1 MLEKTGHILIWFFIM
16 SMIFISCKTTKDAV
30 KEVNNSSPR
39 YGDAKFVELVKQSS
53 LDVTSISIFSKES
66 NESIRRVIDF
76 DKENNMYV
84 LDTYESVISVFN
96 DKGEFVRAFGRAGQ
110 GPKDFDRP
118 SALVIKN
125 DKIFVFE
132 GFFELKVVDLKGEF
146 ISKQVVQIENRL
158 DVRAANDR
166 FYLLRGKTDPTF
178 VSLELILTVETDGFA
193 NGKELLRYKYP
204 PGFKG
209 SLYNCAWFKWLLIA
223 ETGEFYF
230 PEDNL
235 NQYSIIKYNQEGR
248 PLLKFRRK
256 YSIAPYSKEARDRI
270 YSMVERQVKQGDAA
284 LPQSPP
290 VVVNIFQ
297 DQRRNLWVFSGETYE
312 DNLNPEFENTID
324 IFSEKGEW
332 LYSFKTNKILKNCI
346 YNDGKIY
353 YVPPINQQTYAQSI
367 EVYKIQYH

>member
-1 MLEKTGHILIWFFIM
+1 
-16 SMIFISCKTTKDAV
+16 
-30 KEVNNSSPR
+30 
-39 YGDAKFVELVKQSS
+39 VELVKLMSI
-53 LDVTSISIFSKES
+53 DVTQISLFSKES
-66 NESIRRVIDF
+66 NEGISRVIDF
-76 DKENNMYV
+76 DRNNNMYV
-84 LDTYESVISVFN
+84 LDTYESIISVFN
-96 DKGEFVRAFGRAGQ
+96 DRGEFVRAFGRAGQ

-132 GFFELKVVDLKGEF
+132 GFFGLKVVGLKGEF
-146 ISKQVVQIENRL
+146 ISKQVVQIENRQ

-178 VSLELILTVETDGFA
+178 VGLELILTVETDSFTK
-193 NGKELLRYKYP
+193 GKELFRYKYP
-204 PGFKG
+204 PGLKG
-209 SLYNCAWFKWLLIA
+209 SLYNYAWFKWLLIA

-235 NQYSIIKYNQEGR
+235 THYSIMKYNPEGR
-248 PLLKFRRK
+248 PILKFGRK
-256 YSIAPYSKEARDRI
+256 YSIAGYSKEARDRI
-270 YSMVERQVKQGDAA
+270 YSMYERQAKQKEVT

-297 DQRRNLWVFSGETYE
+297 DKRRNIWVFSGETYE
-312 DNLNPEFENTID
+312 DNLNPEFGNTID

-332 LYSFKTNKILKNCI
+332 LYSFKTNKISKNCI

-353 YVPPINQQTYAQSI
+353 YVPPINQEAYAQSI
-367 EVYKIQYH
+367 EVFKIQYH